1 MNPDPRTTLLDP
13 LLRRNPVTVLILG
26 VCSALAVTSQVAT
39 ALVMGAALT
48 ATTCASNVAISLVRH
63 ALPRSLRLIIEITI
77 IASLVIVVDLF
88 LQAYAP
94 AMSRR
99 LSVFVGLIVTNCIV
113 LGRAETFASRAG
125 PWASFL
131 DGLGNGVGY
140 AAVLVAVA
148 AVREVLGAGTFL
160 GARVLPTVADGGW
173 YEPIDLLL
181 KPVSAFFVLALLVW
195 ASRALAP
202 APDDGEA
209 S

>member
-1 MNPDPRTTLLDP
+1 MNPDPRATLLDP

-39 ALVMGAALT
+39 ALVLGAALT

-63 ALPRSLRLIIEITI
+63 ALPRSLRLIVEITI
-77 IASLVIVVDLF
+77 IASLVIVVDLV

-113 LGRAETFASRAG
+113 LGRAETFASRTG
-125 PWASFL
+125 PWTSFL

-148 AVREVLGAGTFL
+148 VVREVLGAGTLL

-202 APDDGEA
+202 APDEEEA